1 MDSIAALVTP
11 ILSAGG
17 AQDSTGHA
25 LMLSTAQQLRFLALQ
40 LGATVLVTNHMVG
53 GTEDPRPALGTG
65 WHVQPHWRVR
75 LSLNEGNLRTA
86 AILASPAV
94 PLLRAVAFT
103 IDDRGVV

>member
-1 MDSIAALVTP
+1 MDSIAALVHP

-25 LMLSTAQQLRFLALQ
+25 LMLSTAQQLRCLALQ
-40 LGATVLVTNHMVG
+40 LGATVIVTNHMVG
-53 GTEDPRPALGTG
+53 GTDDPRPALGTA
-65 WHVQPHWRVR
+65 WRVQPHWRVR
-75 LSLNEGNLRTA
+75 LSLNEGDRRTA
-86 AILASPAV
+86 AVLASPAV